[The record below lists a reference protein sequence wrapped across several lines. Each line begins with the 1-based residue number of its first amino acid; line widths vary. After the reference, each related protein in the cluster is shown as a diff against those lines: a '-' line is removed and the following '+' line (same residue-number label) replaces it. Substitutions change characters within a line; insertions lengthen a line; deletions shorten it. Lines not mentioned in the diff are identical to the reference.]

1 MAKHKHTDPI
11 TRIKLTENAD
21 FFEDRAIAVQNAAEE
36 DDRILALQSVNCE
49 IILFWGSS
57 LLDIAVKSESHR
69 FVETPSC
76 MLAIQHRLY
85 GDLDPFENSES
96 WTAYFKFFAAGL
108 SLGILPALFNVVK
121 FAPPPES
128 KGFRRL
134 TQCRRIPKGYPNSP
148 SDNPILKRLRSNLPK
163 NDEKDIYH
171 VDISSRGVI
180 WVNKKMKKLL
190 ELDDYRASELTSADM
205 DLLWSPTFSARERW
219 KCFMTAPCVI
229 FVFNGVMTIFIT
241 VWMNCWFTL
250 VKMDPDYSQILVFV
264 LADGSDFSQQTQITY
279 DELGFLVYFFCSS
292 IREIAQLCMTILQKG
307 WIDGLMKDYF
317 LDAWNLCD
325 ILGSIF
331 FL

>member
-1 MAKHKHTDPI
+1 
-11 TRIKLTENAD
+11 
-21 FFEDRAIAVQNAAEE
+21 
-36 DDRILALQSVNCE
+36 
-49 IILFWGSS
+49 
-57 LLDIAVKSESHR
+57 
-69 FVETPSC
+69 
-76 MLAIQHRLY
+76 
-85 GDLDPFENSES
+85 
-96 WTAYFKFFAAGL
+96 
-108 SLGILPALFNVVK
+108 
-121 FAPPPES
+121 
-128 KGFRRL
+128 
-134 TQCRRIPKGYPNSP
+134 
-148 SDNPILKRLRSNLPK
+148 
-163 NDEKDIYH
+163 
-171 VDISSRGVI
+171 
-180 WVNKKMKKLL
+180 
-190 ELDDYRASELTSADM
+190 M